1 MHWCREFGKGVCID
15 GNVEKEASA
24 IGRLPGGRVRLRA
37 DDLTGAVR
45 LYFPACFF
53 VCAAGQR
60 HIGKNLIRS
69 IGDILSIL
77 QRGNRE

>member
-1 MHWCREFGKGVCID
+1 MYWCREFGKGVCID

-45 LYFPACFF
+45 LYFPACF
-53 VCAAGQR
+53 
-60 HIGKNLIRS
+60 
-69 IGDILSIL
+69 LSVRL
-77 QRGNRE
+77 DRGTSERI

>member
-24 IGRLPGGRVRLRA
+24 IGRLPGGRVRLKA

-45 LYFPACFF
+45 LDFTFQPASCLCGWTEAHRKESDKEYRGYT
-53 VCAAGQR
+53 VDTAT
-60 HIGKNLIRS
+60 GK
-69 IGDILSIL
+69 
-77 QRGNRE
+77 